1 MPTEK
6 HKTDSALLTSIRE
19 GLINRPELAERVSSI
34 LKIVNEP
41 STDGQIR
48 SADEVESMLIEELRK
63 LGNES
68 LVDWAEGVDGRMGE
82 ELKEQ
87 DPTVNM
93 REKKLYSGGVSLD

>member
-1 MPTEK
+1 
-6 HKTDSALLTSIRE
+6 
-19 GLINRPELAERVSSI
+19 
-34 LKIVNEP
+34 
-41 STDGQIR
+41 
-48 SADEVESMLIEELRK
+48 MLIEELRK

-93 REKKLYSGGVSLD
+93 REKKL